1 MMMGCYL
8 TLSFWAVSRGL
19 PAGIMALM
27 GALQPLLTAAY
38 MLIRGKE
45 SPSPSMW
52 WGLTIGFVG
61 VVFVLL
67 PRIDGNQV
75 LQPARAAYLYGQRLG
90 LTVLSRLLKE
100 NWCVVASLAESPAL
114 PCAGSYPSG
123 VRF

>member
-19 PAGIMALM
+19 PAGVMALM

-45 SPSPSMW
+45 LPSPSMW

-61 VVFVLL
+61 VAFVLL
-67 PRIDGNQV
+67 PRIDGNQRGHNHW
-75 LQPARAAYLYGQRLG
+75 LRMRCRTSAPC
-90 LTVLSRLLKE
+90 LLH
-100 NWCVVASLAESPAL
+100 
-114 PCAGSYPSG
+114 
-123 VRF
+123 